1 MQSKY
6 TSYSFSKS
14 TLSRIT
20 LLHNVQA
27 KTHMMHMPLSIV
39 ALISCPS
46 ILNVKKIIM
55 IVEEEGPLSG
65 QLGEKMPRYGTV
77 LLLFGFDLQIL

>member
-20 LLHNVQA
+20 LLHSVQA

-39 ALISCPS
+39 VGAD
-46 ILNVKKIIM
+46 ILSQYIECKKKIIM

-65 QLGEKMPRYGTV
+65 QLGKK
-77 LLLFGFDLQIL
+77 